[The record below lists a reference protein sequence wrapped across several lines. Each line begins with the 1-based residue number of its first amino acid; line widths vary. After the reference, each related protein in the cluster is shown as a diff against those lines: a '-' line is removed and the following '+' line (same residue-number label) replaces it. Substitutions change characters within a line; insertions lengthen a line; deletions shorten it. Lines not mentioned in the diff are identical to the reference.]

1 MSFIGQ
7 TAVAVTGNVAIN
19 DTNGVEIDPA
29 TANDIALLQRMVK
42 LLESQ
47 SACDIGNRQ
56 RITLDNI
63 AAGLTLATV
72 STVTTVTTVSTV
84 SNISAGTLTNLGNVA
99 GYNQAQY
106 IDVTRNTYSN
116 AIRNKLTFT

>member
-63 AAGLTLATV
+63 ASGLTLG
-72 STVTTVTTVSTV
+72 TVTTVSSVNSVTAV
-84 SNISAGTLTNLGNVA
+84 TNLGNVA